1 MQLRFEVQGMRCMSC
16 VGRLQKALSAL
27 PQLSDIQVE
36 LLTSTVSATLLPEV
50 AGFSAALLQQQ
61 ITAAGYQLVPGSA
74 HYQVGGLSCS
84 SCARRV
90 QQALLQLPQVLTA
103 EVSVLSGQLQL
114 QLLSPLSDIE
124 VAAALKTSGY
134 WLVEAASEPGA
145 VATAATAAEAVLAV
159 ADNPR
164 TVVTAA
170 PTSKPDTNPTAIP
183 YWRQTWFP
191 VLLSNLLTLPL
202 LLPMLAML
210 WGQHWM
216 LAPHWQFLLA
226 TPVQFYFGRH
236 FYRAGWAA
244 LKARSG
250 NMDLLVALGTSAAY
264 LLSLYLWWRHS
275 GDGMAAELYFE
286 SSAAVVSLVLLGK
299 YLEQKAKKR
308 TLAALEQLA
317 SLQPAQARV
326 WQQSSGQWQL
336 QSASAVQSGD
346 RVQVWPGERLP
357 VDGVVLQGRSLVD
370 EALISG
376 ESLPL
381 LKTIDSTVTGGA
393 VALDGML
400 EIRATAVGAASVLA
414 KIIQLVQQAQ
424 SAKAP
429 VQALVDRISAVF
441 VPVVLALSLLTLL
454 GWGLLTADWER
465 AILTAVAVLVI
476 ACPCAL
482 GLATPAAVMAG
493 TGSAAR
499 SGILLKNAAVLQQAR
514 QINTVVFDKTG
525 TLTQGK
531 PQLATVLALDCSEQ
545 QALQWA
551 ASLQQQNDHPLAGA
565 LLVAAQQQQLPL
577 LALSAMQ
584 LQAGLG
590 LQGEVAGQLLL
601 LGSSQWLQ
609 KLSVQLPEFADKPSG
624 ASLSWLAQCLPGS
637 DSSPAQ
643 VKLLAGFAF
652 TDQLKAEAAAAVQ
665 ALQQQG
671 ISVVM
676 LTGDNQASA
685 ALVANA
691 LGITQ
696 WQAALLPAD
705 KAQAIAALQQQGQRV
720 AMVGDGI
727 NDAPALAQADLGL
740 AMATGTAV
748 AVSAADIT
756 LLHGNPALVPAA
768 LQICQRSYRKIQ
780 QNLAWAFLF
789 NTLGIPLAALGY
801 LSPVLAGAAMAASSV
816 LVVSNALL
824 LQRWRATL
832 PVVVPAAP
840 SAIPAAGPAR

>member
-1 MQLRFEVQGMRCMSC
+1 MQLRFKVQGMRCMSC

-27 PQLSDIQVE
+27 PHLSDIQVE
-36 LLTSTVSATLLPEV
+36 LLTGSVSVTLLPEV

-61 ITAAGYQLVPGSA
+61 ISDAGYQLLPGSA

-84 SCARRV
+84 SCAGRV
-90 QQALLQLPQVLTA
+90 QQALLQLPQVLAA

-114 QLLSPLSDIE
+114 QLLSPLSDIA
-124 VAAALKTSGY
+124 VAATLKANGY
-134 WLVEAASEPGA
+134 WLVDA
-145 VATAATAAEAVLAV
+145 VSVPSAVITAVV
-159 ADNPR
+159 ADDADNNTCPN
-164 TVVTAA
+164 TTAA
-170 PTSKPDTNPTAIP
+170 PITPPTSIP
-183 YWRQTWFP
+183 YWQQPWFA

-226 TPVQFYFGRH
+226 TPVQFYFGRD
-236 FYRAGWAA
+236 FYRSGWAA

-250 NMDLLVALGTSAAY
+250 NMDVLVALGTSAAY

-275 GDGMAAELYFE
+275 GDGVAAELYFE

-326 WQQSSGQWQL
+326 WQQRSGQWQL
-336 QSASAVQSGD
+336 QSASAVRSGD

-381 LKTIDSTVTGGA
+381 LKTVDNTVTGGA
-393 VALDGML
+393 VVLDGML
-400 EIRATAVGAASVLA
+400 EIRATAVGAASVLS
-414 KIIQLVQQAQ
+414 KIIQSVQQAQ

-441 VPVVLALSLLTLL
+441 VPVVLTLALLTLL
-454 GWGLLTADWER
+454 GWGLMTADWEQ
-465 AILTAVAVLVI
+465 AILNAVAVLVI

-514 QINTVVFDKTG
+514 QIDTVVFDKTG

-565 LLVAAQQQQLPL
+565 LLAAAQQQQLPL
-577 LALSAMQ
+577 LPLSAMQ

-609 KLSVQLPEFADKPSG
+609 SLSVQLPEFVDKPAG
-624 ASLSWLAQCLPGS
+624 ASLSWLAQCLPAS
-637 DSSPAQ
+637 DCSPAQ

-652 TDQLKAEAAAAVQ
+652 TDHLKAEAAAAVQ

-671 ISVVM
+671 ISMVM

-685 ALVANA
+685 GLVANA
-691 LGITQ
+691 LGIKQ

-705 KAQAIAALQQQGQRV
+705 KAQAIATLQQQGRRV

-768 LQICQRSYRKIQ
+768 LQICQRSYGKIQ

-789 NTLGIPLAALGY
+789 NALGMPLAALGY

-816 LVVSNALL
+816 LVISNALL
-824 LQRWRATL
+824 LQRWRAK
-832 PVVVPAAP
+832 PSSAGSSH
-840 SAIPAAGPAR
+840 SAIC

>member
-16 VGRLQKALSAL
+16 VGRLQKALAAL
-27 PQLSDIQVE
+27 PHLSDIQVE
-36 LLTSTVSATLLPEV
+36 LLTSSVSATLLPEV
-50 AGFSAALLQQQ
+50 EGFSAALLQQQ
-61 ITAAGYQLVPGSA
+61 ISDAGYQLVPGSA

-114 QLLSPLSDIE
+114 QLLSPLSQTE
-124 VAAALKTSGY
+124 VAAALKASGY
-134 WLVEAASEPGA
+134 WLVQAVPEPAAVS
-145 VATAATAAEAVLAV
+145 EAVLAV
-159 ADNPR
+159 VDNPP
-164 TVVTAA
+164 AAAMPA
-170 PTSKPDTNPTAIP
+170 PTSKPDTPPTSSPTAIP
-183 YWRQTWFP
+183 YWQQTWFA

-202 LLPMLAML
+202 VLPMLAML

-226 TPVQFYFGRH
+226 TPVQFYFGRD

-286 SSAAVVSLVLLGK
+286 SSAAVISLVLLGK
-299 YLEQKAKKR
+299 YLEHKAKKR

-326 WQQSSGQWQL
+326 WQASRGQWQL

-346 RVQVWPGERLP
+346 RLQVWPGERLP
-357 VDGVVLQGRSLVD
+357 VDGVVLLGRALVD

-376 ESLPL
+376 ESLPQP
-381 LKTIDSTVTGGA
+381 KTVDSIVTGGS
-393 VALDGML
+393 VALDGVL
-400 EIRATAVGAASVLA
+400 EIRATTVGAESILA
-414 KIIQLVQQAQ
+414 KIIRLVQQAQ

-441 VPVVLALSLLTLL
+441 VPVVLVLSLLTLL
-454 GWGLLTADWER
+454 GWGLATADWQQ
-465 AILTAVAVLVI
+465 AILNAVAVLVI

-499 SGILLKNAAVLQQAR
+499 SGILLKKAAVLQQAQ
-514 QINTVVFDKTG
+514 QIDTVVFDKTG

-531 PQLATVLALDCSEQ
+531 PLLATVLALDCSEQ

-565 LLVAAQQQQLPL
+565 VLAAAQQQQLPL
-577 LALSAMQ
+577 LPLTAMQ

-590 LQGEVAGQLLL
+590 LQGEVAGRQLL
-601 LGSSQWLQ
+601 LGSSQWLES
-609 KLSVQLPEFADKPSG
+609 LAVRLPEFAEKPSG
-624 ASLSWLAQCLPGS
+624 ASLSWLAQLSAAS
-637 DSSPAQ
+637 DSSPAA
-643 VKLLAGFAF
+643 VSLLAGFAF
-652 TDQLKAEAAAAVQ
+652 TDQVKAEAVGAVQ

-671 ISVVM
+671 LSVMM

-685 ALVANA
+685 ALVANL

-705 KAQAIAALQQQGQRV
+705 KAQAIARLQQQGQRV

-768 LQICQRSYRKIQ
+768 LQICQRTYRKIQ
-780 QNLAWAFLF
+780 QNLGWAFLF
-789 NTLGIPLAALGY
+789 NGLGLPLAALGY
-801 LSPVLAGAAMAASSV
+801 LNPVLAGAAMAASSV
-816 LVVSNALL
+816 LVMTNALL
-824 LQRWRATL
+824 LQRWRARL
-832 PVVVPAAP
+832 PLADQPV
-840 SAIPAAGPAR
+840 AGQTK

>member
-1 MQLRFEVQGMRCMSC
+1 MQLRFEVEGMRCMSC
-16 VGRLQKALSAL
+16 VGRLQKALAAL
-27 PQLSDIQVE
+27 PQLSDVQVE
-36 LLTSTVSATLLPEV
+36 LLTNTVSATLLPEV

-61 ITAAGYQLVPGSA
+61 LADAGYPLVIQSA
-74 HYQVGGLSCS
+74 SYPVGGLSCS

-114 QLLSPLSDIE
+114 QLLSPLSQTE
-124 VAAALKTSGY
+124 VAAALKASGY
-134 WLVEAASEPGA
+134 WLL
-145 VATAATAAEAVLAV
+145 EAVPV
-159 ADNPR
+159 ADPGLAAADQSAV
-164 TVVTAA
+164 TVTPASDINLTTA
-170 PTSKPDTNPTAIP
+170 PTPTP
-183 YWRQTWFP
+183 VWRQPWFV
-191 VLLSNLLTLPL
+191 VLLSHLLTLPL
-202 LLPMLAML
+202 VLPMLAMF

-226 TPVQFYFGRH
+226 TPVQFYFGRQ

-275 GDGMAAELYFE
+275 NSAMMPELYFE
-286 SSAAVVSLVLLGK
+286 SSAAVISLVLLGK

-326 WQQSSGQWQL
+326 WQANPGQWQL

-346 RVQVWPGERLP
+346 RLQVWPGERLP
-357 VDGVVLQGRSLVD
+357 VDGVVLLGRALVD

-376 ESLPL
+376 ESLPQP
-381 LKTIDSTVTGGA
+381 KTVASLVTGGS

-400 EIRATAVGAASVLA
+400 EIRATAVGAASVLS

-441 VPVVLALSLLTLL
+441 VPVVLLLALLTLL
-454 GWGLLTADWER
+454 GWGLTTADWEH

-499 SGILLKNAAVLQQAR
+499 SGILLKNATVLQQAG
-514 QINTVVFDKTG
+514 QIDTVVFDKTG

-531 PQLATVLALDCSEQ
+531 PLLASVLTLGSSEQ

-551 ASLQQQNDHPLAGA
+551 ASLQQQNDHPLASA
-565 LLVAAQQQQLPL
+565 LLAAAQQQQLPL
-577 LALSAMQ
+577 LPLTGMQ

-590 LQGEVAGQLLL
+590 LQGEVAGRQLL
-601 LGSSQWLQ
+601 LGSSQWLES
-609 KLSVQLPEFADKPSG
+609 LAVRLPAFAEKPSG
-624 ASLSWLAQCLPGS
+624 ASLSWLAQWSPAS
-637 DSSPAQ
+637 DSSPAA
-643 VKLLAGFAF
+643 VSLLAGFAF
-652 TDQLKAEAAAAVQ
+652 TDQLKAEAIGAVQ

-671 ISVVM
+671 LTVLM
-676 LTGDNQASA
+676 LTGDNEASA
-685 ALVANA
+685 ASVAHV

-696 WQAALLPAD
+696 WQAALRPAD
-705 KAQAIAALQQQGQRV
+705 KAQAIARLQQQGHRV

-756 LLHGNPALVPAA
+756 LLHGNPALVAAA
-768 LQICQRSYRKIQ
+768 LHICQRTYRKIQ
-780 QNLAWAFLF
+780 QNLVWAFLF
-789 NTLGIPLAALGY
+789 NGLGLPLAALGY
-801 LSPVLAGAAMAASSV
+801 LNPVLAGAAMAASSV
-816 LVVSNALL
+816 LVVTNALL
-824 LQRWRATL
+824 LQRWRARL
-832 PVVVPAAP
+832 PLVDQPVTGQAK
-840 SAIPAAGPAR
+840 